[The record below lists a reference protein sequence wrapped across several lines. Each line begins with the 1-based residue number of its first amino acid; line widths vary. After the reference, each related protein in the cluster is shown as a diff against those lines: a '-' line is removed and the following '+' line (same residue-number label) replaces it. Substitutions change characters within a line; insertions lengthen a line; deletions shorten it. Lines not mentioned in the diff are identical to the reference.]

1 MVRSDRGPEFR
12 NHLLSE
18 YAALIGMGQKFGAP
32 WRPMGQGRVERVHQE
47 LQKLLGILVLD
58 VVRCWPAEWP
68 ELLPVVEF
76 LIYNT
81 PGTYGY
87 TPRDLD
93 RRWSLAIPLEKELQP
108 FQVAEFEPLSEW
120 ARGLFRTYR

>member
-18 YAALIGMGQKFGAP
+18 HAALIGMGQKFGAP
-32 WRPMGQGRVERVHQE
+32 WRPMEQGRVERIHQE

-68 ELLPVVEF
+68 ELLPVVSLE
-76 LIYNT
+76 
-81 PGTYGY
+81 
-87 TPRDLD
+87 PRH
-93 RRWSLAIPLEKELQP
+93 SVGEG
-108 FQVAEFEPLSEW
+108 VAAVLGVGVR
-120 ARGLFRTYR
+120 AT